1 MCDDAP
7 NTREGDPTANDKE
20 SAQPGSTAVS
30 ETGGSKRRGASIFI
44 TLQLYPSFRNMW
56 IGTVATNLGQW
67 MQNIALG
74 WYMLVLTDSA
84 FWVGM
89 IGFASGI
96 PFLLIAIPAGSL
108 IDRADE
114 RKVLMGTQWAA
125 MTTASLL
132 AILILSGHA
141 EYWHLLIAAAIN
153 GSIMAINGTVRQTFV
168 PSLVPREN
176 LANAVSLNSAGANAM
191 RIIGPSVA
199 GVIIGAFGVAVCF
212 VLQAIALGGALL
224 STMRIEPVEQKR
236 SGVALGGIL
245 DGFYEVR
252 RNHAL
257 GSLMLLT
264 AIPATLVFSYIQFMP
279 VFARDVFDIGAEGLG
294 ILMAA
299 SGLGALSGALI
310 AATMDK
316 VEHKGRAVMIL
327 TTIYCACVAGFA
339 ASPNAYLAMLG
350 LFLAGI
356 TGSIFG
362 SLTNTLLLLLANAR
376 VRGRV
381 MGLYMLTSGFTPFGA
396 LALGAL
402 ADRFGTPA
410 SLTGSC
416 LLALVLVG
424 ASTLKMKELRTT

>member
-1 MCDDAP
+1 MRRIA
-7 NTREGDPTANDKE
+7 REGVPTDDDT
-20 SAQPGSTAVS
+20 SAPPSAAAATAAS
-30 ETGGSKRRGASIFI
+30 ASATASKRRGGSVFAA
-44 TLQLYPSFRNMW
+44 LQLYASFRYMW

-96 PFLLIAIPAGSL
+96 PYLLIAIPAGSL

-125 MTTASLL
+125 MSTATAL

-141 EYWHLLIAAAIN
+141 AFWHLLIAAAIN

-212 VLQAIALGGALL
+212 ILQAVALAGALF
-224 STMRIEPVEQKR
+224 STMKIEPVEQKPA
-236 SGVALGGIL
+236 GVAMGGIL

-257 GSLMLLT
+257 GSLMILT

-299 SGLGALSGALI
+299 SGIGALTGALI

-316 VEHKGRAVMIL
+316 VERKGRAVML
-327 TTIYCACVAGFA
+327 TTTVYCACVAGFA
-339 ASPNAYLAMLG
+339 ASPNVFLAMLG

-362 SLTNTLLLLLANAR
+362 SITNTLLLLLANAR

-396 LALGAL
+396 IGVGAL

-410 SLTGSC
+410 ALTGAC

-424 ASTLKMKELRTT
+424 GSTLKMSQLRTT